1 MLGLF
6 SRKAKSFFS
15 DADQAAIVAAIRAAE
30 VRTSGEVRIYVE
42 SRCRFVNPVMRA
54 RELFEDLQM
63 DKTAEKNGV
72 LVYLAMKDRQLAI
85 YGDQGIHEKVGDA
98 FWNSEVKAMLT
109 YFDRNDYVA
118 GIVEIIYHIGEA
130 LAHHFPYNAAIDKN
144 ELPDNMVFGH

>member
-15 DADQAAIVAAIRAAE
+15 EADQAAIVAAIQAAE

-54 RELFEDLQM
+54 RELFEDLRM
-63 DKTAEKNGV
+63 DNTAEKNGV

-109 YFDRNDYVA
+109 YFDRNDYVN
-118 GIVEIIYHIGEA
+118 GIVEIIHHIGEA
-130 LAHHFPYNAAIDKN
+130 LAYHFPYNAAIDKN

>member
-15 DADQAAIVAAIRAAE
+15 EADQAAIVAAIQAAE

-54 RELFEDLQM
+54 RELFEDLRM
-63 DKTAEKNGV
+63 DNTAEKNGV

-85 YGDQGIHEKVGDA
+85 YGDQGIHEKV
-98 FWNSEVKAMLT
+98 
-109 YFDRNDYVA
+109 
-118 GIVEIIYHIGEA
+118 
-130 LAHHFPYNAAIDKN
+130 
-144 ELPDNMVFGH
+144 